1 MRNEDL
7 YHFAE
12 HSEDSLLHQ
21 RLTEQAQAY
30 EECQSHETTN
40 G

>member
-12 HSEDSLLHQ
+12 HSDDSLLHR

-30 EECQSHETTN
+30 EEFHSHETTN